1 MTKRLV
7 SWKRWLGGTVAA
19 GLLGGCS
26 GVQYYGNP
34 ELPRPPS
41 NTPLDY
47 FSVNWWAP
55 LAPPRTLEY
64 GPRETATPAYDAA
77 SRTAVALTRDGFARG
92 VGPDG
97 QVKWEFKT
105 ANRFNAGPRVVDGV
119 AYVPGGDGVL
129 YALDAA
135 TGEEKWKYVAG
146 EALATVPVVAEGLVL
161 VASESDTLFAVK
173 AADGQWAWQYR
184 RDPPTGFTVRGA
196 SRPLVRE
203 GVAYVGFSD
212 GFVVA
217 LSADDGGVTW
227 ERSLSGVGSEFLDV
241 DSSPVM
247 DANGQLYVTS
257 YKTGIFALEA
267 ETGDMVWNSSVAGMT
282 SLLVSGQVLFA
293 AGDGR
298 VDAYLAETGRLLWSH
313 SLGER
318 AGFAPVFAQG
328 MLLVPTS
335 NALLFLE
342 PKTGRS
348 RVAWNP
354 GSGVTAPPFVAGRQ
368 LFVLSNG
375 GYLYSLDL
383 NGIDG

>member
-1 MTKRLV
+1 MTMRLV
-7 SWKRWLGGTVAA
+7 SWKRWLGSTVVA

-26 GVQYYGNP
+26 GTQFYGNP
-34 ELPRPPS
+34 EYPRPAS
-41 NTPLDY
+41 QAPLDY
-47 FSVNWWAP
+47 FSVNWWAS
-55 LAPPRTLEY
+55 LSPPATLEY
-64 GPRETATPAYDAA
+64 GPRETASPAYDPV
-77 SRTAVALTRDGFARG
+77 SRTAIALTRDGYARG

-97 QVKWEFKT
+97 KVKWLYKT
-105 ANRFNAGPRVVDGV
+105 ANRFNAGPRVVDGI

-146 EALATVPVVAEGLVL
+146 EALATVPVVSEGLVL

-173 AADGQWAWQYR
+173 VADGQWAWQYR

-203 GVAYVGFSD
+203 GVAYIGFSD
-212 GFVVA
+212 GYVVA

-227 ERSLSGVGSEFLDV
+227 ERSLSGPGSEFLDV

-257 YKTGIFALEA
+257 YKSGIFALEA
-267 ETGDMVWNSSVAGMT
+267 DTGDVVWSTSVPGMT
-282 SLLVSGQVLFA
+282 GLLISGQVLFA
-293 AGDGR
+293 TGDGR

-313 SLGER
+313 PLGER
-318 AGFAPVFAQG
+318 AAFAPVFAKG

-335 NALLFLE
+335 GSLLFLE

-354 GSGVTAPPFVAGRQ
+354 GGGITAPPFVAGRQ
-368 LFVLSNG
+368 LFVLSNNG
-375 GYLYSLDL
+375 FLYSLDM
-383 NGIDG
+383 NGIQG

>member
-1 MTKRLV
+1 MTMRLV
-7 SWKRWLGGTVAA
+7 SWMRWLGGAMAA

-41 NTPLDY
+41 QAPLDY
-47 FSVNWWAP
+47 FSVNWWAS
-55 LAPPRTLEY
+55 LAPPETLEY
-64 GPRETATPAYDAA
+64 GPRETASPAYDPV
-77 SRTAVALTRDGFARG
+77 SRTAVALTRDGYARG

-97 QVKWEFKT
+97 KVKWAYKT
-105 ANRFNAGPRVVDGV
+105 ASRFNAGPRVVDGV
-119 AYVPGGDGVL
+119 VYVPGGDGVL

-135 TGEEKWKYVAG
+135 TGDEKWKYVAG

-173 AADGQWAWQYR
+173 VADGQWAWQYR

-217 LSADDGGVTW
+217 LSVDDGGVTW
-227 ERSLSGVGSEFLDV
+227 ERSLSGTGSEFLDV

-257 YKTGIFALEA
+257 YKSGIFALESDS
-267 ETGDMVWNSSVAGMT
+267 GDLVWNTSVGGMT
-282 SLLVSGQVLFA
+282 SLLISGQVLFA

-313 SLGER
+313 PLGER
-318 AGFAPVFAQG
+318 AAFAPVFAKG

-348 RVAWNP
+348 RLSWNP
-354 GSGVTAPPFVAGRQ
+354 GGGITAPPFAAGRQ
-368 LFVLSNG
+368 IFVLSNNG
-375 GYLYSLDL
+375 FLYSLDL
-383 NGIDG
+383 NGLGG